1 MRKRV
6 TVKTNRLL
14 ILAVALLLC
23 AAIAKLCY
31 IVLADKVDG
40 VDLKKKASSITTV
53 KKTLYASRGSIY
65 DVNGDIL
72 ARTVNSYTLIAYLSE
87 ARTKNPNNP
96 QHVVDK
102 EYTAQKLSEVLDIP
116 KEDILKRLNKKDAY
130 QVQFGSKATNLT
142 EYTKTKIDAL
152 DLPGIDFIVSQQR
165 YYDKSTFAAYII
177 GYAKENEEGKIAG
190 ELGVEKYYDGLLSG
204 ENGSTEYQKY
214 TSGNYQIPNTPT
226 KTIKA
231 KNGSDIYL
239 TIESNIQFIAEK
251 AVSDLMQN
259 FEADWVIFT
268 VMDANTGAIIAS
280 ATYPGFNPNDTNT
293 ITSYMN
299 PLVSYQYE
307 PGSVMKVFSFASAIE
322 EKAYKADETYKSGS
336 VQVDSETTIR
346 DANRTGWGTI
356 TYDRGFA
363 YSSNVASTYLALRLG
378 TNKLRSYY
386 ENLGFG
392 AKTGIELANEVEGD
406 ISFKYKSELATA
418 SFGQGITVTPVQML
432 QALTFVTNNGT
443 ILKPY
448 IVSKIVD
455 SNGKTTYEA
464 KREEIRKVYSPE
476 TVTKMRSLM
485 YDVIYNGAT
494 TYWQPNNVTVIGK
507 TGTAQI
513 ASPKGG
519 YLGGEYNY
527 VRSFAG
533 IFPEENP
540 QFIIYV
546 ATKKLNGVARN
557 IADVTKVAIEEIASY
572 AKLTNVKNDTDL
584 TKILTVDNYI
594 SKKVETEN
602 NNLLEIGLTPIVIGN
617 GRYIINQYPAKG
629 QKVLMGNKVFLL
641 TNSQEYYIP
650 DMTNWSM
657 GDVKTYCSLTHIKCD
672 FNGYGYVISQSFPAG
687 SPITTDTNIHFEL
700 KEK

>member
-6 TVKTNRLL
+6 TVKTNKLL

-23 AAIAKLCY
+23 AAIAKLGY

-40 VDLKKKASSITTV
+40 IDLQKKASSITTV
-53 KKTLYASRGSIY
+53 KKTLYASRGNIY
-65 DVNGDIL
+65 DVHGDIL

-87 ARTKNPNNP
+87 SRTKNPNNP

-102 EYTAQKLSEVLDIP
+102 DYTAQKLSEILDIP

-165 YYDKSTFAAYII
+165 YYDKSTFASYII
-177 GYAKENEEGKIAG
+177 GYAKENDEGKIIG
-190 ELGVEKYYDGLLSG
+190 ELGVEKYYNGLLSG

-251 AVSDLMQN
+251 AVSDLMKN
-259 FEADWVIFT
+259 FTAEWVIFA
-268 VMDANTGAIIAS
+268 VMDANTGAIVAS

-322 EKAYKADETYKSGS
+322 EKAYKSDETYKSGN
-336 VQVDSETTIR
+336 VKVDSETLIR

-356 TYDRGFA
+356 TFDRGFA

-378 TNKLRSYY
+378 ANKLRSYY

-432 QALTFVTNNGT
+432 QALTFVTNNGI

-455 SNGKTTYEA
+455 SNGKVSYEA
-464 KREEIRKVYSPE
+464 KKEEIRQVYSSE
-476 TVTKMRSLM
+476 TATKMRSLM
-485 YDVIYNGAT
+485 HDVIYNSLT
-494 TYWQPNNVTVIGK
+494 TIWQPNNVTVIGK

-519 YLGGEYNY
+519 YLDGEYNY

-533 IFPEENP
+533 IFPEDNP
-540 QFIIYV
+540 QYIVYV

-572 AKLTNVKNDTDL
+572 AKLTDKKNDADL
-584 TKILTVDNYI
+584 SKIITMTNYI
-594 SKKVETEN
+594 SKESGIGKS
-602 NNLLEIGLTPIVIGN
+602 NLEELGLKPVVIGN
-617 GRYIINQYPAKG
+617 GKYIINQYPENG
-629 QKVLMGNKVFLL
+629 QKVLVGNKVFLL
-641 TNSQEYYIP
+641 TNSLDFTMP
-650 DMTNWSM
+650 DMINWSM
-657 GDVKTYCSLTHIKCD
+657 GDVKTYCSLIKLDCS
-672 FNGYGYVISQSFPAG
+672 FNGYGYVTSQSISANE
-687 SPITTDTNIHFEL
+687 PIVANTSIQFEL

>member
-1 MRKRV
+1 MKKRV
-6 TVKTNRLL
+6 TVKTNKLL

-40 VDLKKKASSITTV
+40 IDLQKKASSITTV
-53 KKTLYASRGSIY
+53 KKTLYASRGNIY

-87 ARTKNPNNP
+87 SRTKNPNNP

-102 EYTAQKLSEVLDIP
+102 EYTAEKLSEVLDIP
-116 KEDILKRLNKKDAY
+116 KEDILKRLNKKNAY

-142 EYTKTKIDAL
+142 EYAKTKIDAL
-152 DLPGIDFIVSQQR
+152 DLPGIDFLVSQQR
-165 YYDKSTFAAYII
+165 YYDKSTFASYII
-177 GYAKENEEGKIAG
+177 GYAKENDKGKIVG
-190 ELGVEKYYDGLLSG
+190 ELGVEKFYNDLLSG

-251 AVSDLMQN
+251 AVSDLMKN
-259 FEADWVIFT
+259 YTAEWMIFV
-268 VMDANTGAIIAS
+268 VMDANTGAIVAS

-322 EKAYKADETYKSGS
+322 EKAYKSDETYKSGS
-336 VQVDSETTIR
+336 IQVDSDTLIR

-378 TNKLRSYY
+378 SSKLRGYY

-432 QALTFVTNNGT
+432 QALTFVTNDGS

-448 IVSKIVD
+448 I
-455 SNGKTTYEA
+455 
-464 KREEIRKVYSPE
+464 
-476 TVTKMRSLM
+476 
-485 YDVIYNGAT
+485 
-494 TYWQPNNVTVIGK
+494 
-507 TGTAQI
+507 
-513 ASPKGG
+513 
-519 YLGGEYNY
+519 
-527 VRSFAG
+527 
-533 IFPEENP
+533 
-540 QFIIYV
+540 
-546 ATKKLNGVARN
+546 
-557 IADVTKVAIEEIASY
+557 
-572 AKLTNVKNDTDL
+572 
-584 TKILTVDNYI
+584 
-594 SKKVETEN
+594 
-602 NNLLEIGLTPIVIGN
+602 
-617 GRYIINQYPAKG
+617 
-629 QKVLMGNKVFLL
+629 
-641 TNSQEYYIP
+641 
-650 DMTNWSM
+650 
-657 GDVKTYCSLTHIKCD
+657 
-672 FNGYGYVISQSFPAG
+672 
-687 SPITTDTNIHFEL
+687 
-700 KEK
+700 